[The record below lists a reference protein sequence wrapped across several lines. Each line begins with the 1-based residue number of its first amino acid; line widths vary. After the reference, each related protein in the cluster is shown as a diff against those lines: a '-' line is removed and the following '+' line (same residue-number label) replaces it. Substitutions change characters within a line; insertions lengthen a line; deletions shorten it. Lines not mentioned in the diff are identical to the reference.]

1 MTEHSTKF
9 FTIILNCFF
18 FFVGLAGIMMAL
30 MSAMLFDAPGSEK
43 NPYVWI
49 LFATTLALPV
59 SCLISCVTSL
69 YVYFREKNY
78 RKAFML
84 SLIPTIVIVCMVIDV
99 TVIQLFCHGNFSC
112 S

>member
-1 MTEHSTKF
+1 MTERGTKL
-9 FTIILNCFF
+9 FTIVINCFF
-18 FFVGLAGIMMAL
+18 FFVGLIGIMMAL

-43 NPYVWI
+43 NPLVWI
-49 LFATTLALPV
+49 LFATTVALPV

-78 RKAFML
+78 RKAFLL
-84 SLIPTIVIVCMVIDV
+84 SLIPTTVIVCMVID
-99 TVIQLFCHGNFSC
+99 IAMMQLFCSGNFSC